1 MIVHTKMTR
10 TRVCKDRLRLKAG
23 YSRGKSKP
31 IEAIWYFFKVFFFK
45 SALPWPSSL
54 KVKILKLFGAK
65 IGRGLCIKPC
75 VNIHMPWRLEIGDFV
90 SIGEEVFI
98 LNFEK
103 VTIGDQ
109 ATLSQRAFICCGNHD
124 FRDPRF
130 PYRNAPITISEGAW
144 VGASVFVGPGVQIG
158 VDAVV
163 SAGTV
168 VTYDLA
174 PNRVYRGDPCIE
186 VGVRWK

>member
-1 MIVHTKMTR
+1 MTTHTEMTR
-10 TRVCKDRLRLKAG
+10 VRKDRLRLKAG

-31 IEAIWYFFKVFFFK
+31 VEAIWYFCKIFFFM
-45 SALPWPSSL
+45 SSLPWPSSL

-65 IGRGLCIKPC
+65 IGQGLCIKPC

-124 FRDPRF
+124 FRDPGF
-130 PYRNAPITISEGAW
+130 VYRHGSITIKEGAW
-144 VGASVFVGPGVQIG
+144 VGASVFVGPGVKIG
-158 VDAVV
+158 VDSVLAAGSIVLKSVEANTIVSGNPAVV
-163 SAGTV
+163 TGM
-168 VTYDLA
+168 
-174 PNRVYRGDPCIE
+174 
-186 VGVRWK
+186 RWKD

>member
-1 MIVHTKMTR
+1 MTR
-10 TRVCKDRLRLKAG
+10 TRVRKDRLRLKAG
-23 YSRGKSKP
+23 YSRGKSKSV
-31 IEAIWYFFKVFFFK
+31 EALWYLCKVFFFM

-65 IGRGLCIKPC
+65 IGQGLCIKPC

-124 FRDPRF
+124 FRDPGL
-130 PYRNAPITISEGAW
+130 PYRNAPITIAEGAW
-144 VGASVFVGPGVQIG
+144 VGASVFVGPGVTIG
-158 VDAVV
+158 VDTIVAAASVV
-163 SAGTV
+163 LS
-168 VTYDLA
+168 DL
-174 PNRVYRGDPCIE
+174 PDNGIYKGNPCVH
-186 VGVRWK
+186 VGARWK